1 LSLSTSL
8 STPVQPNRITLT
20 VVMRTLCQN
29 LQPHDAA
36 RILQDMLD
44 TSDTMRRPDNVAFS
58 VLLDGWATY
67 AKAHC
72 SDEVACRQAV
82 SAVKKLLQQMKDL
95 GKQWPDM
102 LPNERTYTSVF
113 KTLAASQ
120 LFEASVLARDLL
132 AEMWQ
137 TSTTAMPCSIHY
149 NAVLDCCAR
158 VPRATKAVDAASI
171 WQEMMTMGI
180 ACDTIT
186 YNSLL
191 NAAANSFG
199 SPDLKRQSLQIGR
212 DAWHALLSDDS
223 CQPSS
228 LTYNYYFKM
237 VRRLSCCAEEKIR
250 LFKVGF
256 DSCCEHGCLN
266 EFIWRQLMDGL
277 TDAEL
282 KSLLGTSRASCAPR
296 LSELPLKWSRN
307 AMGTRKRQLT

>member
-1 LSLSTSL
+1 
-8 STPVQPNRITLT
+8 
-20 VVMRTLCQN
+20 
-29 LQPHDAA
+29 
-36 RILQDMLD
+36 
-44 TSDTMRRPDNVAFS
+44 VAFS

-82 SAVKKLLQQMKDL
+82 SAVKRLLQQMKDL
-95 GKQWPDM
+95 GRQWPDM
-102 LPNERTYTSVF
+102 IPNERTYTSVF

-120 LFEASVLARDLL
+120 LFEASVVARELL

-137 TSTTAMPCSIHY
+137 TSTTTALPTTIHY

-158 VPRATKAVDAASI
+158 VPRATKALDAASI
-171 WQEMMTMGI
+171 WQEMMDSGI

-199 SPDLKRQSLQIGR
+199 SLDLKRQSLQIGR
-212 DAWHALLSDDS
+212 DALNALLSDDS

-237 VRRLSCCAEEKIR
+237 VRRLSASTEEKIH
-250 LFKVGF
+250 LIKVGF
-256 DSCCEHGCLN
+256 DSCCKHGCLN
-266 EFIWRQLMDGL
+266 DFILRQLIDGL

-282 KSLLGTSRASCAPR
+282 KSLLGTRASSAPR
-296 LSELPLKWSRN
+296 LSELPLEWSRN